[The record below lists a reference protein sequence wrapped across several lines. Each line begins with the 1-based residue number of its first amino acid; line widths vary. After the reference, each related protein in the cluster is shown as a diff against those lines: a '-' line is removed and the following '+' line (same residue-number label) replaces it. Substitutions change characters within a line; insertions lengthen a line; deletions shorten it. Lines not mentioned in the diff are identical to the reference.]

1 MKKLYVVL
9 TCFSILV
16 FTSCMST
23 RGMKVQVAR
32 PAEITVTPEIKSVTI
47 VNRSIPTSGTTV
59 ETVLTAER
67 KNQDKELSEECIKG
81 LNELLQEST
90 RFQVK
95 RCENVFDA
103 ADPTSNSF
111 GAMLSWNFVDS
122 LCKAYETDALLVLEY
137 FDTDFR
143 VVNPGATATQAI
155 GNVLNGQTTS
165 ITVTGTGTA
174 VAGYRFYYPKTKTV
188 VYENSFRWS
197 KDWQESSTN
206 PIDAVNRMIKPNQAL
221 MEVSYL
227 TGREFATRIIPLY
240 FWEQR
245 FLYKGKKG
253 QMERAERYALAK
265 DWEKAREIWKEVY
278 ETSGKKKMRARAA
291 LNAALAEEIF
301 GNLET
306 AYEWAQKAYVEKPK
320 DEQLNYIDILDQ
332 RIREQK
338 KLQEQLNSN

>member
-1 MKKLYVVL
+1 MLKPAKNYCFMKKLYVVL

-16 FTSCMST
+16 FTSCM
-23 RGMKVQVAR
+23 
-32 PAEITVTPEIKSVTI
+32 ITVTPEIKSVTI

-111 GAMLSWNFVDS
+111 GAMLSWDFVDS

-174 VAGYRFYYPKTKTV
+174 VLLP
-188 VYENSFRWS
+188 EN
-197 KDWQESSTN
+197 E
-206 PIDAVNRMIKPNQAL
+206 NRCL
-221 MEVSYL
+221 
-227 TGREFATRIIPLY
+227 REFVPL
-240 FWEQR
+240 EQR
-245 FLYKGKKG
+245 LAGKFY
-253 QMERAERYALAK
+253 Q
-265 DWEKAREIWKEVY
+265 
-278 ETSGKKKMRARAA
+278 
-291 LNAALAEEIF
+291 
-301 GNLET
+301 
-306 AYEWAQKAYVEKPK
+306 
-320 DEQLNYIDILDQ
+320 
-332 RIREQK
+332 
-338 KLQEQLNSN
+338 SN